1 MMKYIVLST
10 AVGFLIGSVLVGL
23 ILGLQANLDC
33 AGSGLCGLAFLLAP
47 LILFVQLP
55 WIAIPGV
62 PDSVAPYF
70 VALNGALYGLA
81 GMRLGGRPKAHA
93 AASALPQTLGVKCV
107 IPSSWIRQRW
117 VPIQPL

>member
-62 PDSVAPYF
+62 PDSLAPYF

-81 GMRLGGRPKAHA
+81 VGIILACGSRSTRKVKPK
-93 AASALPQTLGVKCV
+93 
-107 IPSSWIRQRW
+107 
-117 VPIQPL
+117 